1 MRKIIA
7 NGQSLTPDGSF
18 YLVLEQLED
27 GTIKELM
34 NDKVIVNKDYPRI
47 DDNVERTSI
56 VNKIMATN
64 DEPELTQEEIDFMIS
79 YRPGDP
85 V

>member
-34 NDKVIVNKDYPRI
+34 NDKMIVNKDYPRM
-47 DDNVERTSI
+47 DDNVERTAI

-64 DEPELTQEEIDFMIS
+64 GEPELTQEEIDFMTS
-79 YRPGDP
+79 YRPGDI